1 MLSDKKISLNKLAEY
16 MTANPSRRKQIIRDQ
31 KHPSNFK
38 VSRYM
43 DAREVIV
50 NYLQTGNEKDA
61 MEKAAKLLLENSE
74 RSFVEQDKVLSGK
87 AIEDFLD
94 LSDEVD
100 LTGVDVEAGNQF
112 STQRLG
118 ISDLTISIRPDAIL
132 RDKNTGSVVGAVKLH
147 FSKTAPLDE
156 KACEYGAS
164 ALRFYLENQIS
175 QSKID
180 PKKCYMVDVP
190 TGKVK
195 YAPRAFTR
203 RLSDI
208 SAACEEISAR
218 WDKF

>member
-31 KHPSNFK
+31 KNPSNFK

-43 DAREVIV
+43 DAREIIV
-50 NYLQTGNEKDA
+50 DYLKTGNEKDT
-61 MEKAAKLLLENSE
+61 MEKATKLLLESSE
-74 RSFVEQDKVLSGK
+74 SSFVGQDKALSGK

-100 LTGVDVEAGNQF
+100 LTGVQVEAGNQF
-112 STQRLG
+112 STQRLE
-118 ISDLTISIRPDAIL
+118 ISDLIISIRPDAIL

-147 FSKTAPLDE
+147 FSKTSPLDE
-156 KACEYGAS
+156 RACEYGAS
-164 ALRFYLENQIS
+164 ALRFHLENQMS
-175 QSKID
+175 ESKID

-195 YAPRAFTR
+195 SAPKAFSR
-203 RLSDI
+203 RLNDI
-208 SAACEEISAR
+208 TAACEEISAR